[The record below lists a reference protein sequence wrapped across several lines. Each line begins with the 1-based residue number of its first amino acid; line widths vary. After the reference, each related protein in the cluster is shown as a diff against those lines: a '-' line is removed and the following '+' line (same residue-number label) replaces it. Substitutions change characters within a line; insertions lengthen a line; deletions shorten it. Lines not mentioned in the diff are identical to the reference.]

1 MTCITEQLHRPN
13 KKKRYYSPLEDSIQ
27 SPQIWSYKIWDNA
40 YLPSEGTL
48 QENKKCTYPLGSL
61 QYSESMQHHGLGT
74 QGVQQKVFLSS

>member
-1 MTCITEQLHRPN
+1 MDIIHPSKIPEKNIFFL
-13 KKKRYYSPLEDSIQ
+13 Q

-48 QENKKCTYPLGSL
+48 QENKKCTYPLDSL